1 MCYPH
6 VFSISMIF
14 KLFIFIQL
22 NMGNLSPMKK
32 IVNLFKLEQE
42 IHKAKFQGQY
52 NLALSLFNQVIAIK
66 QELPNKLGLAK
77 TIAEKGFLLEQC
89 GYQQDALRTYNIAA
103 NIAQGSPNLH
113 FLQTIDQRIKILKS
127 S

>member
-1 MCYPH
+1 
-6 VFSISMIF
+6 
-14 KLFIFIQL
+14 
-22 NMGNLSPMKK
+22 MGNLSPMKK

-42 IHKAKFQGQY
+42 IQKAKLQGQY
-52 NLALSLFNQVIAIK
+52 NLALNLYNQVIAIK

-103 NIAQGSPNLH
+103 NIAQGTPNLH
-113 FLQTIDQRIKILKS
+113 FLETIDDRIKILTS
-127 S
+127 NSI

>member
-1 MCYPH
+1 MYYH
-6 VFSISMIF
+6 DVLSILRIF
-14 KLFIFIQL
+14 KLFIFNQL

-113 FLQTIDQRIKILKS
+113 FLQTIDQRIKILKQS
-127 S
+127 

>member
-1 MCYPH
+1 
-6 VFSISMIF
+6 MIF
-14 KLFIFIQL
+14 KLFIFNQL
-22 NMGNLSPMKK
+22 YMGNLSPMKK

-66 QELPNKLGLAK
+66 QQLPNKLGFAK

-89 GYQQDALRTYNIAA
+89 GYQQDALHTYNIAA

-113 FLQTIDQRIKILKS
+113 FLETIDDRIKILLNN
-127 S
+127 

>member
-1 MCYPH
+1 
-6 VFSISMIF
+6 
-14 KLFIFIQL
+14 
-22 NMGNLSPMKK
+22 MGNLSPMKK

-42 IHKAKFQGQY
+42 IQKAKFQGQF
-52 NLALSLFNQVIAIK
+52 NLALNLYNQVIAIK

-89 GYQQDALRTYNIAA
+89 GYHQDALSTYNIAT

-113 FLQTIDQRIKILKS
+113 FLETINERRKILMNN
-127 S
+127 

>member
-6 VFSISMIF
+6 VFLISMIF
-14 KLFIFIQL
+14 KLFIFNQL
-22 NMGNLSPMKK
+22 YMGNLSPMKK

-52 NLALSLFNQVIAIK
+52 NLALSLYNQVIAIK

-89 GYQQDALRTYNIAA
+89 GYHQDALSTYNIAT

-113 FLQTIDQRIKILKS
+113 FLEIIDERRKILMNN
-127 S
+127 